1 MSENKKPR
9 IAEILGVEVGER
21 FSIGGYPTDYGL
33 VQVCED
39 GKIRRVIS
47 ITEFPFAADGEVG
60 HKIGANALYYL
71 LNHPDRIIRKPR
83 WTEQEKEEAK
93 QIRRLLPWAENIR
106 RTDTGNLL
114 INSCVY
120 EIYPGLFIYDGFF
133 PSLKPGESVT
143 LDEIIGGAE

>member
-1 MSENKKPR
+1 MNKPLKDWTLGEIYEECTSHGEGCKLNGVCPFVMSNVLSSCR
-9 IAEILGVEVGER
+9 IRIVT
-21 FSIGGYPTDYGL
+21 GYH
-33 VQVCED
+33 
-39 GKIRRVIS
+39 
-47 ITEFPFAADGEVG
+47 FPSSWDLSE
-60 HKIGANALYYL
+60 
-71 LNHPDRIIRKPR
+71 PPR

-93 QIRRLLPWAENIR
+93 QIRRLLPWAENIC

-120 EIYPGLFIYDGFF
+120 EIYPGLIIYEGFF